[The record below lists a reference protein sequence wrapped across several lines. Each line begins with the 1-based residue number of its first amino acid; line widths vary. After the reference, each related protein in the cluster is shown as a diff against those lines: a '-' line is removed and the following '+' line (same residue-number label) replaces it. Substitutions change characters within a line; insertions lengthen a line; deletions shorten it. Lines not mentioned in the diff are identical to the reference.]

1 MIGKHGR
8 SSMALCLKCGR
19 FCTIGLRCSVSLS
32 QQTNP
37 RAFPTPRSWSFVSD
51 VMHRTPMELL
61 HRVVAGCVGDG
72 PAAEF
77 VGFLQLYRE
86 LPDLDV
92 ILTQPETTP
101 VSREPAVLYALV
113 GALSEKCKLDTTPV
127 QNLMQYLLRLPDE
140 FTLLALR
147 DILAI
152 QPRLVS
158 LSIVQQWIAQA
169 RSKGLFIAG

>member
-1 MIGKHGR
+1 MIGRHGP
-8 SSMALCLKCGR
+8 SSMASCLKCER
-19 FCTIGLRCSVSLS
+19 FCTIGLHCSVSLS
-32 QQTNP
+32 LRLIRVHFQ
-37 RAFPTPRSWSFVSD
+37 TPRSWSFVSD

-101 VSREPAVLYALV
+101 VPREPAILYALI
-113 GALSEKCKLDTTPV
+113 GALGREVQTRNDAGSEPHAV
-127 QNLMQYLLRLPDE
+127 SV
-140 FTLLALR
+140 
-147 DILAI
+147 AI
-152 QPRLVS
+152 
-158 LSIVQQWIAQA
+158 A
-169 RSKGLFIAG
+169 R